1 MEQYKETQQV
11 PLLLT
16 VAQTARLLNIGSTK
30 VRMLMSSGALPK
42 VHIGRSVR
50 IPAASLQAW
59 LQQCEQQ
66 EGERKSQAEGSMPT
80 TGVKGVWRPQ

>member
-1 MEQYKETQQV
+1 MGHFKETQPF

-16 VAQTARLLNIGSTK
+16 VSQTARLLNIGCTK
-30 VRMLMSSGALPK
+30 VRMLMSSGALPR

-66 EGERKSQAEGSMPT
+66 EGERKSQA
-80 TGVKGVWRPQ
+80 

>member
-1 MEQYKETQQV
+1 MEQYKETQQA

-16 VAQTARLLNIGSTK
+16 VSQTARLLNIGSTK
-30 VRMLMSSGALPK
+30 VRMLMSSGALHK

-59 LQQCEQQ
+59 LKQCEQR
-66 EGERKSQAEGSMPT
+66 EVERQSQ
-80 TGVKGVWRPQ
+80 V

>member
-1 MEQYKETQQV
+1 MEQFKEMQQF

-16 VAQTARLLNIGSTK
+16 VSQTARLLNIGCTK
-30 VRMLMSSGALPK
+30 VRMLISSGALPK

-50 IPAASLQAW
+50 IPAASLQTW

-66 EGERKSQAEGSMPT
+66 EVERNGQA
-80 TGVKGVWRPQ
+80 

>member
-1 MEQYKETQQV
+1 MEQFKETQQV

-30 VRMLMSSGALPK
+30 VRMLMSSGALTR

-50 IPAASLQAW
+50 IPAASLQVW

-66 EGERKSQAEGSMPT
+66 EGERKGQA
-80 TGVKGVWRPQ
+80 

>member
-1 MEQYKETQQV
+1 MEHFKETQPF

-16 VAQTARLLNIGSTK
+16 VAQTAKLLNIGCTK
-30 VRMLMSSGALPK
+30 VRMLMSSGALAK

-50 IPAASLQAW
+50 IPAAALQAW

-66 EGERKSQAEGSMPT
+66 EGERNGQA
-80 TGVKGVWRPQ
+80 

>member
-1 MEQYKETQQV
+1 MERFKEAQPA

-16 VAQTARLLNIGSTK
+16 VPQVARMLNIGCTK
-30 VRMLMSSGALPK
+30 VRMLMSSGALSR
-42 VHIGRSVR
+42 VRIGRSVR

-66 EGERKSQAEGSMPT
+66 EGERNGPA
-80 TGVKGVWRPQ
+80 